1 MTTNIDQQNQMK
13 TFVIDTNVFIHR
25 PDAILSFKENE
36 VVIPLWVLEELDR
49 LKTFSDEKGR
59 NARHAIRFLDAA
71 SRSGKLSE
79 GVKLENGT
87 ILRVAMS
94 HGNSMPQGFLED
106 KTDNKI
112 ILAAYE
118 LQQQGRQVFFVS
130 KDINARVK
138 ATALGL
144 KAVDYEKQ
152 KVNFSKLYAGYSHLD
167 ASEDT
172 MRTLAE
178 EGFIPW
184 NDNPTPN
191 FFFIL
196 SHKSKPEETLL
207 ARYHAKRGGLVYVD
221 YKMPAVAGIRPLN
234 DNPTPNFFFILSHK
248 SKPEETLLARYHA
261 KRGGLVYVDYKMP
274 AVAGIRPLNDEQ
286 RIAFDLLL
294 DDDVQLVSL
303 VGKAGTGKTLLA
315 MAAGLALTLERK
327 SYTRVLVSRPV
338 IPMGKDIGY
347 LPGAKNEKLSHWMQ
361 PLFDNLEFILS
372 VYHKQNIKSVDHL
385 IQNRTIEL
393 EALSYI
399 RGRSLPNQFIV
410 IDEAQNLS
418 PHEIKT
424 IVSRAGEGSKVVL
437 TGDPY
442 QIDSPYLDANSNG
455 LSFLAEAFKAQAIA
469 GHVTL
474 EKSERSALAELAT
487 ELL

>member
-184 NDNPTPN
+184 
-191 FFFIL
+191 
-196 SHKSKPEETLL
+196 
-207 ARYHAKRGGLVYVD
+207 
-221 YKMPAVAGIRPLN
+221 N